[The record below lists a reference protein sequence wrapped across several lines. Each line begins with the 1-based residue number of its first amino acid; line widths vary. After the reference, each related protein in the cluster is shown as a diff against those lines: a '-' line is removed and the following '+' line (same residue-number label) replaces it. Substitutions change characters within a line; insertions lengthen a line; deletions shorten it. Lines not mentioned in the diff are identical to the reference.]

1 MVPVG
6 VCVVKPSNTGT
17 YVHVMFTETRLNVN
31 KQTNGVKAKVN
42 FKGTIL

>member
-17 YVHVMFTETRLNVN
+17 YVHVMFTETWLYVN
-31 KQTNGVKAKVN
+31 KQTNGVKTEVN
-42 FKGTIL
+42 FKSTIL